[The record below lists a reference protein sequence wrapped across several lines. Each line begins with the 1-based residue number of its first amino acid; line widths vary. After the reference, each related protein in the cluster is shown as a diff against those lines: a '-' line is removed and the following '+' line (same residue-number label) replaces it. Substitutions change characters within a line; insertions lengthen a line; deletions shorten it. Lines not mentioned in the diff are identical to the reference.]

1 MRNESHHHKQTL
13 DNTAA
18 PAAFSSSEWDARCDL
33 AAAYRLAAANG
44 WHDMFGTHF
53 TVRVP
58 AHPDTYLVNPL
69 GRFFEEITASS
80 LLKIDTEGN
89 VLSDSPY
96 GVNAAAD
103 KIHGA
108 VLAARSDVGA
118 VMHLHAVAGTAVS
131 IQKGG
136 LLPLSQSAGILM
148 GRVRYYRYGGTELD
162 AQELA
167 HLVASLG
174 DGSVL
179 FMRNHG
185 TLTVGRTIGEAYAL
199 MMRVERA
206 CQIQIAAQAA
216 DEVVSL
222 HQNEIEKLAALGKH
236 IYSPE
241 SWSPAA
247 RAEWAAFRR
256 KADRD
261 FPDYAS

>member
-1 MRNESHHHKQTL
+1 MGNRNLRLESTGTSAGIL
-13 DNTAA
+13 
-18 PAAFSSSEWDARCDL
+18 PSEWEARCDL

-53 TVRVP
+53 TVRLP
-58 AHPDTYLVNPL
+58 EDADTYLVNPL

-80 LLKIDTEGN
+80 LLKIDTDGN

-108 VLAARSDVGA
+108 VLAARPDVGA

-131 IQKGG
+131 VQKRG

-162 AQELA
+162 AEELA

-206 CQIQIAAQAA
+206 CQIQLAAQVA
-216 DEVVSL
+216 DEVISL
-222 HQNEIEKLAALGKH
+222 DSSEIEKLAALGEH
-236 IYSPE
+236 IYSAA

-247 RAEWAAFRR
+247 RIEWAAFRR

>member
-1 MRNESHHHKQTL
+1 MISIDPIL
-13 DNTAA
+13 DDVRHGVSA
-18 PAAFSSSEWDARCDL
+18 SEWEARCDL

-53 TVRVP
+53 TLRLP
-58 AHPDTYLVNPL
+58 DDPDTYLVNPL
-69 GRFFEEITASS
+69 GRFFEEIDASS
-80 LLKIDTEGN
+80 LVKIDTEGRA
-89 VLSDSPY
+89 LSDSPY
-96 GVNAAAD
+96 GVNPAAD

-108 VLAARSDVGA
+108 VLRARPDIGA
-118 VMHLHAVAGTAVS
+118 VMHLHTVAGTAVS
-131 IQKGG
+131 IQKRG
-136 LLPLSQSAGILM
+136 LLPISQGAAILA

-162 AQELA
+162 ATELA
-167 HLVASLG
+167 HLVNALG

-185 TLTVGRTIGEAYAL
+185 TLSVGRTIGEAFAL

-206 CQIQIAAQAA
+206 SQIQVAAQAGG
-216 DEVVSL
+216 ELVTISV
-222 HQNEIEKLAALGKH
+222 EEREKLAALGKH
-236 IYSPE
+236 IYSQQ

-261 FPDYAS
+261 FPDYAK